1 MVNASKSLMSL
12 CAADVMSHN
21 MVMIPRQMS
30 LHGAAHMLSIAGATG
45 GPVLDE
51 RGCCI
56 GVLSPTDFMHSVEND
71 REPRHRPD
79 GRADGISQSW
89 QIPES
94 NQQTCCCVEEFMAK
108 DPVLVP
114 PSAPVC
120 QLAQMMVDAHI
131 HRIIVADMATHRPLG
146 IVSSMDI
153 LAAVARVDQSP
164 RGNEKRESYEAPVG
178 AVSSSRA

>member
-71 REPRHRPD
+71 REPRPR
-79 GRADGISQSW
+79 GTADGISQSW
-89 QIPES
+89 QIPEG
-94 NQQTCCCVEEFMAK
+94 NPQACCCVEEFMTK

-114 PSAPVC
+114 SSTPIGK
-120 QLAQMMVDAHI
+120 LAQMMVDANI
-131 HRIIVADMATHRPLG
+131 HRIIVVDMATHRPLG
-146 IVSSMDI
+146 MVSSMDI
-153 LAAVARVDQSP
+153 LAAVARVDHAP
-164 RGNEKRESYEAPVG
+164 RGTEKHQGYQAPVG
-178 AVSSSRA
+178 ALP